1 MRIAG
6 IALAVL
12 ALAFTSGGVAHH
24 ATPGSGPASES
35 RASLA
40 EDEQEQCAVPEPTLT
55 FLDVALADRRASG
68 RVQALNGTGYNRRPE
83 QIWHPALATG
93 APAPPAAPRD

>member
-24 ATPGSGPASES
+24 ATSGSDPAPEW

-40 EDEQEQCAVPEPTLT
+40 EDEQAQCAVPEPTFT
-55 FLDVALADRRASG
+55 FLDVAPAARSASG
-68 RVQALNGTGYNRRPE
+68 RVQALNGTGYNRWPE
-83 QIWHPALATG
+83 KVWHPPLATG
-93 APAPPAAPRD
+93 APAPPRD